1 MVLVMSSILN
11 TKANDVI
18 KVKELYALAKQK
30 LKYDNVN
37 KILYQDS
44 IIVSFFDFS
53 YFEKIDSK
61 ENSSEAFYKL
71 FYIDKI
77 LNKLE
82 YYNTKGEKKY
92 ELFFYYSDDAGF
104 VFYTSFIYNNKKG
117 EFARGFFLYD
127 KERKENYYFSINEDV
142 YAESF
147 LYTESGETVELHG
160 KLLSFDLES
169 STKDIMAIYKLDNE
183 LSPISKAEFY
193 KDELL
198 TYSTIKVVN
207 DHVYEDMAIY
217 AKQTCDINIELDKI
231 GIDHLVRLM
240 KGDLCY
246 DGKLVSRQVD
256 YTLNLGDNSW
266 IFEPR

>member
-1 MVLVMSSILN
+1 M
-11 TKANDVI
+11 
-18 KVKELYALAKQK
+18 

-37 KILYQDS
+37 KGSYQDS

-61 ENSSEAFYKL
+61 ENSSETFYKL
-71 FYIDKI
+71 FYIDKL

-82 YYNTKGEKKY
+82 YYNAEGEKKY
-92 ELFFYYSDDAGF
+92 ELFFYYNDDAGF

-117 EFARGFFLYD
+117 EFAKGFFLYN

-142 YAESF
+142 YSEAF
-147 LYTESGETVELHG
+147 LYTESGTVEFQG
-160 KLLSFDLES
+160 RLLDFDLKS
-169 STKDIMAIYKLDNE
+169 STKDIMAIYKLDKE

-198 TYSTIKVVN
+198 TYSTIKVVDN
-207 DHVYEDMAIY
+207 HVYEDIAIY
-217 AKQTCDINIELDKI
+217 ARQTCDINIELDKI
-231 GIDHLVRLM
+231 EIGYFVRLM

-246 DGKLVSRQVD
+246 DGKLVSHKVD
-256 YTLNLGDNSW
+256 YTLNLCDTSW